1 MKHPFSAPLFALLFA
16 ASASAADDGF
26 RPLFNGRDLQGWDAD
41 PALWRVVDGVIVG
54 VSEPGKP
61 ATNSFLIWN
70 GTLRDFELRVTIRV
84 IGDNNSGV
92 QYRSRRRPEITPWT
106 ISGYQCDVHP
116 VEVHTAMTY
125 EERGRGIFGYNGMDV
140 VMDPDGQRWQVG
152 ERPPVPADLSQ
163 WNEFTVIARGNRLEH
178 RLNGRVT
185 SVFIDHDEKN
195 RALEGLLAIQL
206 HAGAPH
212 RTEVRSILLKE
223 LTTTAPEAFDA
234 SRLPAGARKIEK
246 PKVVSAQGKTPP
258 PPQKK

>member
-1 MKHPFSAPLFALLFA
+1 MKTPFTATLLLVSLVSFA
-16 ASASAADDGF
+16 SGADDGF
-26 RPLFNGRDLQGWDAD
+26 RSLFNGRDLHGWDAD
-41 PALWRVVDGVIVG
+41 PALWRVVDGVIEG

-61 ATNSFLIWN
+61 ATNSFLIWK

-84 IGDNNSGV
+84 IGDNNSGI
-92 QYRSRRRPEITPWT
+92 QYRSRLRPEITPWT

-140 VMDPDGQRWQVG
+140 VMDPEGQRWQVG
-152 ERPPVPADLSQ
+152 ERPPVAADLSQ

-206 HAGAPH
+206 HAGTPH

-223 LTTTAPEAFDA
+223 LPATAPVAFDA
-234 SRLPAGARKIEK
+234 SLLPSGARKIDK
-246 PKVVSAQGKTPP
+246 PKVVSSQGKTPP
-258 PPQKK
+258 SPKKK

>member
-1 MKHPFSAPLFALLFA
+1 MHPNLVRLGFALFLAA
-16 ASASAADDGF
+16 ASAALAAEPRF
-26 RPLFNGRDLQGWDAD
+26 QPLFNGRDLQGWDAD

-84 IGDNNSGV
+84 IGDNNSGI
-92 QYRSRRRPEITPWT
+92 QYRSRRRPEITRWT

-140 VMDPDGQRWQVG
+140 VMDPEGQRWQVG
-152 ERPPVPADLSQ
+152 ERPPVAADLSQ

-206 HAGAPH
+206 HAGTPH
-212 RTEVRSILLKE
+212 RTEVRSILLRE
-223 LTTTAPEAFDA
+223 
-234 SRLPAGARKIEK
+234 LPAAAPAAFNASLLPSGARKIDK

-258 PPQKK
+258 KKK

>member
-1 MKHPFSAPLFALLFA
+1 MKNPFAIALLLALPLSPVFA
-16 ASASAADDGF
+16 ADEGF

-41 PALWRVVDGVIVG
+41 PALWRVFDGVIVG
-54 VSEPGKP
+54 TSEPGKP

-140 VMDPDGQRWQVG
+140 VMDPNGQRWQVG

-178 RLNGRVT
+178 RINGRVT
-185 SVFIDHDEKN
+185 SVFVDHDEKN

-212 RTEVRSILLKE
+212 RTEVRSILLKD
-223 LTTTAPEAFDA
+223 LPTTAPEAFDA

-246 PKVVSAQGKTPP
+246 PPVVSAQGKTPP
-258 PPQKK
+258 PKKKK

>member
-1 MKHPFSAPLFALLFA
+1 MKNPFA
-16 ASASAADDGF
+16 ASLIALLIFVSAPAAEDGF
-26 RPLFNGRDLQGWDAD
+26 QRLFNGRDLQGWDAD

-61 ATNSFLIWN
+61 ATNSFLIRN

-84 IGDNNSGV
+84 IGDNNSGI

-140 VMDPDGQRWQVG
+140 VMDPDGQRWLVR
-152 ERPPVPADLSQ
+152 ERPSVAADLSQ
-163 WNEFTVIARGNRLEH
+163 WNEFTVLARGNRLEH
-178 RLNGRVT
+178 RVNGRVT
-185 SVFIDHDEKN
+185 SVFVDHDAKN

-206 HAGAPH
+206 HAGVPH
-212 RTEVRSILLKE
+212 RTEVRDIRLKVLPATE
-223 LTTTAPEAFDA
+223 PEPFDTAQ
-234 SRLPAGARKIEK
+234 LPAGARKIDK

-258 PPQKK
+258 PPKKK

>member
-1 MKHPFSAPLFALLFA
+1 MKNPFAAPLLLLTLA
-16 ASASAADDGF
+16 ASVLAADDGF

-54 VSEPGKP
+54 TSEPGKP

-70 GTLRDFELRVTIRV
+70 GTLRDFELRVSIRV
-84 IGDNNSGV
+84 IGDNNSGI
-92 QYRSRRRPEITPWT
+92 QYRSKRRPEITPWT

-140 VMDPDGQRWQVG
+140 VMDPAGQRWLVG
-152 ERPPVPADLSQ
+152 ERPPVAADLSQ

-212 RTEVRSILLKE
+212 RTEVRSILLKD
-223 LTTTAPEAFDA
+223 LATTAPEAFDA
-234 SRLPAGARKIEK
+234 SRLPASARKIEK

-258 PPQKK
+258 PPKKK